1 MKNLGANFEHWK
13 TCDWAY
19 PSILA
24 YNEIHHNELDG
35 YGKDFSENLDQEE
48 IVQYLYTKGI
58 SSNYNEPMKLEQIK
72 RLSENKLRQIYNAVI
87 SSKNLVNIQQVKG
100 KDLEI
105 VDVDKYEYILTYSF
119 PCQDLSLAGLGKGM
133 SRDSG
138 TRSGMLWEVERILDE
153 CNYLGSLPQAL
164 LMENVPQ
171 LLGQNNIKDFQ
182 SWREKLESLG
192 YSNYIEILN
201 GKDYGIPQN
210 RERAFMVSILGS
222 YNYRFPSK
230 IKLEKKLKD
239 LLEPEPVN
247 EKYYLSDKQ
256 LRQVIHWNAQQEPL
270 ETLGK
275 DYSPTLT
282 TRSGAY
288 AAGMVLTSNLE
299 DKEEEKIVGQE
310 LIAIKNATKKGY
322 LLAQDGDGID
332 ISSRMED
339 HRGTVQ
345 KQSCQTI
352 TTHGGNDVGVVVSD
366 GTLKRELCNKLIQD
380 GLVEEGDV
388 IRHSYSSN
396 RLNNGEK
403 NMGRIESKDKLCP
416 TLDTRCDCLGVVV
429 GTYDYA
435 KSDNFMQGKDRLNLG
450 NDISGTL
457 LASGNQNGVAIR
469 YGSYYTWEDKQG
481 NINTQCNRAA
491 DEDGYALTVACA
503 NTGNVGLKQVGGN
516 LRIRKLTPKETT
528 RLMGFSDED
537 YDAMKKV
544 LSDAMIFHCCG
555 DSIITNCLAAIFSH
569 LLGVEWRP

>member
-48 IVQYLYTKGI
+48 IVQYLYTKG
-58 SSNYNEPMKLEQIK
+58 
-72 RLSENKLRQIYNAVI
+72 
-87 SSKNLVNIQQVKG
+87 
-100 KDLEI
+100 
-105 VDVDKYEYILTYSF
+105 
-119 PCQDLSLAGLGKGM
+119 
-133 SRDSG
+133 
-138 TRSGMLWEVERILDE
+138 
-153 CNYLGSLPQAL
+153 
-164 LMENVPQ
+164 
-171 LLGQNNIKDFQ
+171 
-182 SWREKLESLG
+182 
-192 YSNYIEILN
+192 
-201 GKDYGIPQN
+201 
-210 RERAFMVSILGS
+210 
-222 YNYRFPSK
+222 
-230 IKLEKKLKD
+230 
-239 LLEPEPVN
+239 
-247 EKYYLSDKQ
+247 
-256 LRQVIHWNAQQEPL
+256 
-270 ETLGK
+270 
-275 DYSPTLT
+275 
-282 TRSGAY
+282 
-288 AAGMVLTSNLE
+288 
-299 DKEEEKIVGQE
+299 
-310 LIAIKNATKKGY
+310 
-322 LLAQDGDGID
+322 